1 MECNYRKREG
11 ENNYPMKFNES
22 YLLLFTAYKFMVRK
36 VIMVVSKFVMM
47 LLLGTNF
54 DVVLL
59 TVFLSLLF

>member
-1 MECNYRKREG
+1 
-11 ENNYPMKFNES
+11 MKFNES
-22 YLLLFTAYKFMVRK
+22 YLLLFTANKFMVRK

-47 LLLGTNF
+47 LLLGTSF